1 MRIILKKYP
10 ADYSNE
16 VLTVIKAMSFT
27 SGKGV
32 KLVGSYTLRNQV
44 YAGDV
49 DALELVP
56 IKSVN
61 ECVKRFQDVVKNV
74 VNIPFTYISDIKCG
88 SVEEWRVVPTNA
100 KIVEGKVEGYDS
112 GAILGK
118 VKHLHDTKIISDE
131 QFMVAKRMLKNH
143 VNAVEFLALQ
153 KELRYNIIRWSLKDM
168 IAGYKILQDGRKYTL
183 AEGVQSPTISKLD
196 VVSWVS
202 GNHFT
207 DFEMI
212 YEFKLRG
219 HIINKGLRDL
229 DIAIRES
236 VLLMRREG
244 NYFKMAK
251 RMYALARYY
260 DYKHDLK
267 PLNDLFIGD
276 LGRLY
281 GIYGD
286 ANSLKYLIENVDDL
300 PKDKIEYEVDQFVG
314 RLSNV
319 VIPTYLR
326 REATIMSIVNRLKN
340 PQIYT
345 HDNQTMLKL
354 LDSLRFQIFSILS
367 NYTLRYLKTERL
379 FPVSAKYLP

>member
-16 VLTVIKAMSFT
+16 MLTVIKAMSFT
-27 SGKGV
+27 GGKGV

-61 ECVKRFQDVVKNV
+61 ECVRRFQDVVKSV

-88 SVEEWRVVPTNA
+88 SVEEWRVISPDVR
-100 KIVEGKVEGYDS
+100 IVEGKVEGYDS

-118 VKHLHDTKIISDE
+118 VKHLHDTKIIDDE

-153 KELRYNIIRWSLKDM
+153 KELRYNIIRWSLKDV
-168 IAGYKILQDGRKYTL
+168 IAGYKMLQDGRKYTL
-183 AEGVQSPTISKLD
+183 SEGVQSPTITKLD
-196 VVSWVS
+196 VVSWIS

-219 HIINKGLRDL
+219 RIINKGLRDL
-229 DIAIRES
+229 EVAIKES

-300 PKDKIEYEVDQFVG
+300 PKDKIAYEVDQFVS

-326 REATIMSIVNRLKN
+326 REATIMSLVNRLKN

-345 HDNQTMLKL
+345 HDNPTMLKL

-367 NYTLRYLKTERL
+367 NYTLRYLKAERL
-379 FPVSAKYLP
+379 FPLSAKYLP

>member
-1 MRIILKKYP
+1 VLKKYP
-10 ADYSNE
+10 ADYSKE
-16 VLTVIKAMSFT
+16 VLNVINAMSFT
-27 SGKGV
+27 GGKGV
-32 KLVGSYTLRNQV
+32 KLVGSYTLRNQI

-49 DALELVP
+49 DALEFVT
-56 IKSVN
+56 IRSVDD
-61 ECVKRFQDVVKNV
+61 CVKRFQDVVKAV
-74 VNIPFTYISDIKCG
+74 VKIPLTYISDIKCG
-88 SVEEWRVVPTNA
+88 SVEEWRVVPTDA
-100 KIVEGKVEGYDS
+100 KIVEGKVEGYDAS
-112 GAILGK
+112 AIRDR
-118 VKHLHDTKIISDE
+118 VKQLHDIKIIDDE
-131 QFMVAKRMLKNH
+131 QFAIAKRMLKPH

-168 IAGYKILQDGRKYTL
+168 VAGFKILQDGRKYTL

-219 HIINKGLRDL
+219 HVINKGLRDL

-260 DYKHDLK
+260 DYKHDLT

-286 ANSLKYLIENVDDL
+286 ANSLKYLIENVEDL
-300 PKDKIEYEVDQFVG
+300 PKDKIKFEVDQFVS

-326 REATIMSIVNRLKN
+326 RENVIMTIVKRLEN
-340 PQIYT
+340 PEIYT
-345 HDNQTMLKL
+345 HDSPTMLKL
-354 LDSLRFQIFSILS
+354 LDLLRQQIFTILS
-367 NYTLRYLKTERL
+367 NYTLRYLKAERL
-379 FPVSAKYLP
+379 FPVASKYLP

>member
-56 IKSVN
+56 IKSVSD
-61 ECVKRFQDVVKNV
+61 CVKRFQDVVKSV
-74 VNIPFTYISDIKCG
+74 VRIPFTYISDIKCG
-88 SVEEWRVVPTNA
+88 SVEEWRVVPVDA

-118 VKHLHDTKIISDE
+118 VKHLHDTKIIDDE
-131 QFMVAKRMLKNH
+131 QFSIAKRMLKNH

-153 KELRYNIIRWSLKDM
+153 KELRYNIIRWSLKDV

-183 AEGVQSPTISKLD
+183 AEGVQSLTISKLD
-196 VVSWVS
+196 VVSWIN

-219 HIINKGLRDL
+219 RIINKGLRDL

-326 REATIMSIVNRLKN
+326 REASIMSIVNRLKN

-345 HDNQTMLKL
+345 HDNPTMLKL

-367 NYTLRYLKTERL
+367 NYTLRYLKAERL
-379 FPVSAKYLP
+379 FPISAKYLP

>member
-1 MRIILKKYP
+1 MRIVLKKYP

-27 SGKGV
+27 GGKGV

-49 DALELVP
+49 DAIELVP

-74 VNIPFTYISDIKCG
+74 VNIPYTYISDIKCG
-88 SVEEWRVVPTNA
+88 SIEEWRVVPNTA
-100 KIVEGKVEGYDS
+100 KIVDGKVEGYDA
-112 GAILGK
+112 GAIHSK
-118 VKHLHDTKIISDE
+118 VKHLHDTKIIDDE
-131 QFMVAKRMLKNH
+131 QFMVAKRMLKNT

-153 KELRYNIIRWSLKDM
+153 KELRYNILRWSLKD
-168 IAGYKILQDGRKYTL
+168 IVAGYKILQDGRKYTL
-183 AEGVQSPTISKLD
+183 ADGVQSPTITKMD
-196 VVSWVS
+196 VISWIS

-219 HIINKGLRDL
+219 HIINKGLRDI
-229 DIAIRES
+229 DVAIKES
-236 VLLMRREG
+236 VLLLRREG

-251 RMYALARYY
+251 RMYALARYF
-260 DYKHDLK
+260 DYKHDVK

-281 GIYGD
+281 GLYGD

-300 PKDKIEYEVDQFVG
+300 PKDKIEYEVDQFVS

-326 REATIMSIVNRLKN
+326 REATIMSLVNRLKN

-345 HDNQTMLKL
+345 HDNPTMLKL

-367 NYTLRYLKTERL
+367 NYTLRYLKAERL
-379 FPVSAKYLP
+379 FPLSAKYLP

>member
-1 MRIILKKYP
+1 MRIVLKKYP
-10 ADYSNE
+10 ADYSQE
-16 VLTVIKAMSFT
+16 VLTVIHAMSFT
-27 SGKGV
+27 QGKGV

-61 ECVKRFQDVVKNV
+61 DCVNRFQNVIKAVVK
-74 VNIPFTYISDIKCG
+74 IPFTYISDIKCG
-88 SVEEWRVVPTNA
+88 SVEEWRVVPTDA
-100 KIVEGKVEGYDS
+100 KIVEGRVEGYDAS
-112 GAILGK
+112 AMLGK
-118 VKHLHDTKIISDE
+118 VKQLHDTKIIDDE

-153 KELRYNIIRWSLKDM
+153 KELRYNIIRWSLKDV
-168 IAGYKILQDGRKYTL
+168 IAGYKMLQDGRKYTL
-183 AEGVQSPTISKLD
+183 AEGVQSPTITKLD
-196 VVSWVS
+196 VVSWIG

-286 ANSLKYLIENVDDL
+286 ANSLKYLIQNVEDL
-300 PKDKIEYEVDQFVG
+300 PKDKIKFEVDQFIS

-319 VIPTYLR
+319 VIPTFLR
-326 REATIMSIVNRLKN
+326 RENVIMTIVKRLEN
-340 PQIYT
+340 PEIYT
-345 HDNQTMLKL
+345 HDSPTMLKL
-354 LDSLRFQIFSILS
+354 LDLLRHQIFTILS
-367 NYTLRYLKTERL
+367 NYTLRYLKAERL
-379 FPVSAKYLP
+379 FPVASKYLP

>member
-1 MRIILKKYP
+1 MRIVLKKYP
-10 ADYSNE
+10 ADYSQE
-16 VLTVIKAMSFT
+16 VLTVIRAMSFT
-27 SGKGV
+27 QGKGV

-61 ECVKRFQDVVKNV
+61 DCVNRFQNVIKAVVK
-74 VNIPFTYISDIKCG
+74 IPFTYISDIKCG
-88 SVEEWRVVPTNA
+88 SVEEWRVVPTDA
-100 KIVEGKVEGYDS
+100 KIVEGRVEGYDAS
-112 GAILGK
+112 AMLGK
-118 VKHLHDTKIISDE
+118 VKQLHDTKIIDDE

-153 KELRYNIIRWSLKDM
+153 KELRYNIIRWSLKDV
-168 IAGYKILQDGRKYTL
+168 IVGYKMLQDGRKYTL
-183 AEGVQSPTISKLD
+183 AEGVQSPTITKLD
-196 VVSWVS
+196 VVSWIG

-229 DIAIRES
+229 DIAIREI

-286 ANSLKYLIENVDDL
+286 ANSLKYLIQNVEDL
-300 PKDKIEYEVDQFVG
+300 PKDKIKFEVDQFIS

-319 VIPTYLR
+319 VIPTFLR
-326 REATIMSIVNRLKN
+326 RENVIMTIVKRLEN
-340 PQIYT
+340 PEIYT
-345 HDNQTMLKL
+345 HDSPTMLKL
-354 LDSLRFQIFSILS
+354 LDLLRHQIFTILS
-367 NYTLRYLKTERL
+367 NYTLRYLKAERL
-379 FPVSAKYLP
+379 FPVASKYLP